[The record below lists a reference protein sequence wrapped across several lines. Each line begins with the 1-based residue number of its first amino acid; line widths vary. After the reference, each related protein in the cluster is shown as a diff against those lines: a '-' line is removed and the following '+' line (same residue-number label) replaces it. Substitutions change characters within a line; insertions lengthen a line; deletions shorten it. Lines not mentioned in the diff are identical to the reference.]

1 MQKVSDKLRHSASDL
16 VNFSACAHL
25 THLDLFNL
33 DSPLPKAEDTEEMVL
48 VQQKG
53 FAHEARYWEHL
64 KAEHGR
70 VVDLSDA
77 GPTDEHRYAATR
89 QALASGADVVFQA
102 TLLSGP
108 WVGHADFLV
117 RVAIPSQLGNFS
129 YEITDTKLARSS
141 RAKFLLQLCL
151 YSDMLA
157 EVQGVMPKHM
167 HVVLGDGRQETFLVD
182 YYLRYFRRLRA
193 RYLDW
198 VGAAERQTYP
208 QKVERCGQCRWRE
221 LCAGQWEKDDHL
233 NRVANIART
242 QIDKLQTSGIGSM
255 RALAQ
260 FPLGQSVPRIQ
271 PETLDRLRHQ
281 AKLQISSAESG
292 QPVYELLP
300 LREGKGFSRLPR
312 PDSGDLFFDMEG
324 DPMAEGGLEYLFG
337 LYFFEEGKA
346 VFKPL
351 WAHSRQQ
358 ERLAFEVFIDFVTA
372 HLRRFPRAY
381 VYHYAPYETTALKR
395 LMSLHG
401 TRESELDDLLRQGKL
416 VDLYAVVRESIRVGE
431 SSYSIKAIERFYSS
445 KAREG
450 DVKTA
455 GASVVFYEKWKATAD
470 PTILQAIADY
480 NLDDVR
486 STFEL
491 RQWLLVI
498 RPADAPWAA
507 PLAAGKA
514 TDAESRKS
522 EMAVKT
528 ALELEDYRRQ
538 LLGGLPDDRFDWM
551 QEQRV
556 REMLFHL
563 LQFHRRADKPA
574 WWALFARR
582 EASEEDLHN
591 DLEALAGLT
600 QSRDSQKLGDA
611 TRYWYRF
618 PEQETK
624 LRTGDSCTIT
634 STMEEVSNV
643 FINEDKLEVSF
654 ESEADDL
661 LPANGIALGSGLP
674 INSAVIVGAIR
685 RFVDAYL
692 AENLKFN
699 AGMALLR
706 RELPCVAGIPSGSAL
721 LHESES
727 LLVGTLRVVSQLD
740 ESYLFIQGPPGAG
753 KTFTGSHVIVDLL
766 KAGKTVGVTSNSH
779 KAINNLLEGVEKVA
793 AKQGFSFRGAKKST
807 SDASFL
813 NGQFIEDITTSQAI
827 TRKLTDYQLVA
838 GTAWLFSSKSVEQ
851 KFDYLFVDEAGQV
864 SLANLVAMSTCA
876 KNLVLLGDQMQLGQ
890 PIQGVHPGES
900 GQSTLDYLL
909 QGEATISPERGV
921 FLKDTWRMH
930 PDVCR
935 FISEAVYGGRLEPEP
950 RNAAQLLLLSSDSHE
965 ELRATGVRFLPVEH
979 EGCSQRCDVEAQ
991 VIRAIFGDLLR
1002 QRYVDR
1008 QGGEHQMGLQ
1018 NILVV
1023 APYNQQVNWLTRAL
1037 PEGARVGTVDK
1048 FQGQEAEV
1056 VLVSM
1061 TTSSGQ
1067 YLPRDLEFLYS
1078 KNRLNVAI
1086 SRARCLAI
1094 VVANPKLLEV
1104 ECAKPEQMA
1113 LVNTLCWV
1121 RDYSCEFGLEKKELR
1136 MSTEVVNMAFTREA
1150 DDTKTFFLPNCRLKK
1165 GYEIGRRDHDKEKGI
1180 QSYWDALA
1188 KLQAM
1193 SQPRF
1198 RRPNKNGIPGTVTCE
1213 PGDSEDVS
1221 KAYILQ
1227 QLAEAE
1233 EGADEG
1239 LA

>member
-1 MQKVSDKLRHSASDL
+1 MQKVADRLRHSASDL
-16 VNFSACAHL
+16 VNFSSCAHL
-25 THLDLFNL
+25 THLDLANL
-33 DSPLPKAEDTEEMVL
+33 DTPLPKAEDTEEMVL
-48 VQQKG
+48 IQQKG

-64 KAEHGR
+64 KATHGK

-77 GPTDEHRYAATR
+77 GPTDEHRYAAT
-89 QALASGADVVFQA
+89 QKALADGAEVVFQA

-108 WVGHADFLV
+108 WRGHADFLV
-117 RVAIPSQLGNFS
+117 RVERPSQLGNFS

-151 YSDMLA
+151 YSEMLA
-157 EVQGVMPKHM
+157 EVQGVMPQHM
-167 HVVLGDGRQETFLVD
+167 HVVLGDGRQESFLVD
-182 YYLRYFRRLRA
+182 DYLRYFRRLKA
-193 RYLDW
+193 RYLEW
-198 VGAAERQTYP
+198 VSSAERQTYP

-221 LCAGQWEKDDHL
+221 LCAAQWEEDDHL

-242 QIDKLQTSGIGSM
+242 QIDKLHTSGIGRM
-255 RALAQ
+255 HALAQ
-260 FPLGQSVPRIQ
+260 FPLEQSVRRIQ

-281 AKLQISSAESG
+281 AKLQIASAESG
-292 QPVYELLP
+292 QPVFEVLP
-300 LREGKGFSRLPR
+300 QREGKGFSRLPR

-324 DPMAEGGLEYLFG
+324 DPLAEGGLEYLFG
-337 LYFFEEGKA
+337 LYFFEEGMP
-346 VFKPL
+346 VFKPF
-351 WAHSRQQ
+351 WAHNRQQ
-358 ERLAFEVFIDFVTA
+358 ERLAFEAFIDFVTA
-372 HLRRFPRAY
+372 HLLRFPQAH

-401 TRESELDDLLRQGKL
+401 TREAQVDDLLRQGKL

-431 SSYSIKAIERFYSS
+431 PSYSIKSIERFYSS
-445 KAREG
+445 KVRDG

-455 GASVVFYEKWKATAD
+455 GASIVFYEKWKATAE
-470 PTILQAIADY
+470 PAILQAIADY

-491 RQWLLVI
+491 RQWLISI
-498 RPADAPWAA
+498 RPEGASWAVPSAASAASIADGGVSEKAA
-507 PLAAGKA
+507 KA
-514 TDAESRKS
+514 SQ
-522 EMAVKT
+522 
-528 ALELEDYRRQ
+528 ELEDYRRQ
-538 LLGGLPDDRFDWM
+538 LLADLPEERFNWTR
-551 QEQRV
+551 EQRV
-556 REMLFHL
+556 RELLFHL

-574 WWALFARR
+574 WWELFARQG
-582 EASEEDLHN
+582 ASEEELLN
-591 DLEALAGLT
+591 DLDALAGLT
-600 QSRDSQKLGDA
+600 QSRSPQKHGD
-611 TRYWYRF
+611 TTKYWYSF
-618 PEQETK
+618 PEQDSK
-624 LRTGDSCTIT
+624 LKTGDNCTIT

-643 FINEDKLEVSF
+643 IIDEDRLEVSF
-654 ESEADDL
+654 ESEADEP
-661 LPANGIALGSGLP
+661 LPASGIALGSGLP
-674 INSAVIVGAIR
+674 INSVVIVGAIR

-692 AENLKFN
+692 AGDLKFR
-699 AGMALLR
+699 AGLALLM
-706 RELPCVAGIPSGSAL
+706 RELPHVSGIQSGAAL
-721 LHESES
+721 IHESES
-727 LLVGTLRVVSQLD
+727 LLTGTKRVVSQLD

-807 SDASFL
+807 SEASFL
-813 NGQFIEDITTSQAI
+813 NGHCIEDITNSQAI
-827 TRKLTDYQLVA
+827 TRKLKDYQLVA

-864 SLANLVAMSTCA
+864 ALANLIAMSTCA
-876 KNLVLLGDQMQLGQ
+876 KNVVLLGDQMQLGQ

-909 QGEATISPERGV
+909 EGKATISPERGI

-935 FISEAVYGGRLEPEP
+935 FISEAVYGGRLEPEK
-950 RNAAQLLLLSSDSHE
+950 RNATQRLLLSSGVHQA
-965 ELRATGVRFLPVEH
+965 LLPKGVRFLPVDH
-979 EGCSQRCDVEAQ
+979 EGCSQRCDAEAQ
-991 VIRAIFGDLLR
+991 VIGAIFGDLLR

-1008 QGGEHQMGLQ
+1008 EGTEHPMGIS

-1023 APYNQQVNWLTRAL
+1023 APYNQQVNWLKRVL

-1061 TTSSGQ
+1061 TTSSSQ

-1094 VVANPKLLEV
+1094 VVANPKLLDV
-1104 ECAKPEQMA
+1104 ECSEPEQMA

-1121 RDYSCEFGLEKKELR
+1121 HDYSREFELQKRICE
-1136 MSTEVVNMAFTREA
+1136 
-1150 DDTKTFFLPNCRLKK
+1150 
-1165 GYEIGRRDHDKEKGI
+1165 
-1180 QSYWDALA
+1180 
-1188 KLQAM
+1188 
-1193 SQPRF
+1193 
-1198 RRPNKNGIPGTVTCE
+1198 
-1213 PGDSEDVS
+1213 
-1221 KAYILQ
+1221 
-1227 QLAEAE
+1227 
-1233 EGADEG
+1233 
-1239 LA
+1239 